1 MWNFNKQE
9 FFGKLFLTSPCENGR
24 RKGKKSRFSRNLEYN
39 IWGNGIVQNDAA
51 PGGTASGKEKMVDEE
66 RKVLTREGGCGSISH
81 ALSKRCIPNHARV
94 VELVDSL
101 ASGASALYG
110 RAGST
115 PASRT
120 TKRTSN
126 GCPFCFSAESGI
138 GNRTYEKQDI
148 REDVLFL
155 QSDPQ

>member
-1 MWNFNKQE
+1 
-9 FFGKLFLTSPCENGR
+9 
-24 RKGKKSRFSRNLEYN
+24 
-39 IWGNGIVQNDAA
+39 
-51 PGGTASGKEKMVDEE
+51 MVDEE

-101 ASGASALYG
+101 A
-110 RAGST
+110 

-120 TKRTSN
+120 TKRTSIRMS
-126 GCPFCFSAESGI
+126 FLFFAESGI